1 MATSDSDT
9 SYYIRIRGRVLGPYS
24 LKQLNTLRVRGQ
36 FSQTNEISLDGQLWE
51 SAATLDSLFGA
62 ATRTRKKAGA
72 AADSTELRMRSEDP
86 ASPRSSGSSELAAWH
101 YSAGEKQLGPVPLA
115 ELKQLLVD
123 GRLSMDDLVWK
134 DGMPEWLPASELA
147 ELAQIKTRKRRSSTA
162 ATSGDSDNDVDAS
175 TDGLARHFLDYVLIR
190 LRSLVSDSFFL
201 AVEKISIEIGRYA
214 IYLAILLNVV
224 FSFLIAI
231 KLKRLDI
238 GLFGTGFAATLIV
251 LSAASMIGVQYGAIK
266 LCGALRLTI
275 RATTLRMSSTA
286 FLDILAML
294 ALAQGV
300 VGLMASVILW
310 IQIQQIIC
318 LVIGIVLF
326 LGLELLGLMLLHPK
340 AVGITTTSRASTGEE
355 AIAILSLF
363 LMLPARFV
371 PAIFA
376 MGSVASVIGTLTAFY
391 LFLGKSPTFAWRLP
405 MPDSQIVAL
414 VSCYA
419 ALVAAAFPFLMYLSF
434 VFAYLVVDFVRSVLI
449 LPDRVDQLALSLV
462 SRPELS
468 DGEAGS
474 AGTVTARD
482 ASQ

>member
-115 ELKQLLVD
+115 ELKQFLVD

-175 TDGLARHFLDYVLIR
+175 TDGLARHFLDYVLIG
-190 LRSLVSDSFFL
+190 LRSLVSDSFFS
-201 AVEKISIEIGRYA
+201 AAEKNSIEVGRYA

-224 FSFLIAI
+224 FSFLSAV
-231 KLKRLDI
+231 KFNSLDI
-238 GLFGTGFAATLIV
+238 GLVGVGFAAILIA
-251 LSAASMIGVQYGAIK
+251 LQYSAIK
-266 LCGALRLTI
+266 LCGALKLLI

-286 FLDILAML
+286 FLDTLAIV
-294 ALAQGV
+294 ALVAGV
-300 VGLMASVILW
+300 VCLMASAIVW
-310 IQIQQIIC
+310 IRLESITA
-318 LVIGIVLF
+318 LVIGIAIF
-326 LGLELLGLMLLHPK
+326 LGCEQLGLMLLHPR
-340 AVGITTTSRASTGEE
+340 AIGITITNRASTGEE
-355 AIAILSLF
+355 AIAIVSFF
-363 LMLPARFV
+363 LMLPIRFV
-371 PAIFA
+371 PGIFA
-376 MGSVASVIGTLTAFY
+376 LGSVVSVLGTAVAFY
-391 LFLGKSPTFAWRLP
+391 LLLGKGATYLFRFP
-405 MPDSQIVAL
+405 MPDSQFVAL
-414 VSCYA
+414 ISCYA
-419 ALVAAAFPFLMYLSF
+419 ALISAAFPLLMYLYF
-434 VFAYLVVDFVRSVLI
+434 VFTYLIVDVVRSILT
-449 LPDRVDQLALSLV
+449 LPDKVDQLALSLV
-462 SRPELS
+462 SRPEMP

-474 AGTVTARD
+474 AGPVTARD